1 MFKLRKRRTLG
12 EARLTITA
20 GPRFCWQHVAS
31 SCGISSRSVC
41 APSRSPHHVLDS
53 FSIGDLQS
61 RVAHVPMIA
70 NILCWRCWRYKLL
83 ARHP

>member
-1 MFKLRKRRTLG
+1 MWPVPVGFQVEVSVLLVGLR
-12 EARLTITA
+12 IM
-20 GPRFCWQHVAS
+20 C
-31 SCGISSRSVC
+31 
-41 APSRSPHHVLDS
+41 LDS